1 MKSEINGEKFF
12 STISDS
18 LDERTTRLVA
28 SAAALGMKYGGI
40 SQVARLSGLSR
51 PSIYAGMKELKNK
64 NAENEEGQARQ
75 RKIGGGRKNIDAET
89 PEILAKLES
98 LTKPYERGNP
108 ESPLRWTSRS
118 LRKLSAEMK
127 LMGHGISHMTVGKL
141 LEKLGYTLQS
151 NKKSQ
156 EGGNSPDR
164 DAQFNHINDTAIQ
177 FIGES
182 QPIISVDAK
191 KKELIGEFKNNGRE
205 YRPMGNPEEVNV
217 YDFIDREQGRATPY
231 GVYDLNRNEGF
242 VSVGISHDTAK
253 FAVETI
259 KKWWLTMGRE
269 KYEDAHSL
277 FITADGGGS
286 NGSRNRLWKK
296 ELQLFAD
303 KYGINV
309 YVSHFPPGTS
319 KWNKIEHRMFSA
331 ISMNWRGKPLVS
343 LEVIVNLIAGTTT
356 QTGLKIKAV
365 INNNEYQL
373 GEKVNDKEFSELNIR
388 YHEFHPE
395 WNYVITPRQLQYLLF
410 YSPLLPIRCNLRY
423 IRHKSLW
430 KDF

>member
-1 MKSEINGEKFF
+1 MGNEINGERFF
-12 STISDS
+12 KMISNS
-18 LDERTTRLVA
+18 LDERMTRLVA

-40 SQVARLSGLSR
+40 SQAARLSGLSR
-51 PSIYAGMKELKNK
+51 PSIYAGMEELKSQNTA
-64 NAENEEGQARQ
+64 NAEGEARQ
-75 RKIGGGRKNIDAET
+75 RKIGGGRKSIDNET
-89 PEILAKLES
+89 PEILEKLES

-118 LRKLSAEMK
+118 LRKLSEEMK
-127 LMGHGISHMTVGKL
+127 RMGYGVSHMTVGKL

-164 DAQFNHINDTAIQ
+164 DAQFKHINDTAIQ

-205 YRPMGNPEEVNV
+205 YRPMGKPEEVNV

-259 KKWWLTMGRE
+259 EKWWLSMGRE

-296 ELQLFAD
+296 ELQVFAD
-303 KYGINV
+303 KYGLNV

-343 LEVIVNLIAGTTT
+343 LEVVVNLIAGTTT
-356 QTGLKIKAV
+356 KTGLKIKAV
-365 INNNEYQL
+365 INKNEYKL
-373 GEKVNDKEFSELNIR
+373 GEKVNDKDFAELNIR

-395 WNYVITPRQLQYLLF
+395 WNYVIMHRQL
-410 YSPLLPIRCNLRY
+410 
-423 IRHKSLW
+423 
-430 KDF
+430 

>member
-1 MKSEINGEKFF
+1 MVLYYLNLKKGACDNMGNEINGERFF
-12 STISDS
+12 KMISNS
-18 LDERTTRLVA
+18 LDERMTRLVA

-40 SQVARLSGLSR
+40 SQAARLSGLSR
-51 PSIYAGMKELKNK
+51 PSIYAGMEELKSQNAA
-64 NAENEEGQARQ
+64 NAEGEARQ
-75 RKIGGGRKNIDAET
+75 RKIGGGRKSIDNET
-89 PEILAKLES
+89 PEILEKLES

-118 LRKLSAEMK
+118 LRKLSEEMK
-127 LMGHGISHMTVGKL
+127 RMGYGVSHMTVGKL

-164 DAQFNHINDTAIQ
+164 DAQFKHINDTAIQ

-205 YRPMGNPEEVNV
+205 YRPMGKPEEVNV

-259 KKWWLTMGRE
+259 EKWWLSMGRE

-296 ELQLFAD
+296 ELQVFAD
-303 KYGINV
+303 KYGLNV

-343 LEVIVNLIAGTTT
+343 LEVVVNLIAGTTT
-356 QTGLKIKAV
+356 KTGLKIKAV
-365 INNNEYQL
+365 INKNEYKL
-373 GEKVNDKEFSELNIR
+373 GEKVNDKDFAELNIR

-395 WNYVITPRQLQYLLF
+395 WNYVIMHRQL
-410 YSPLLPIRCNLRY
+410 
-423 IRHKSLW
+423 
-430 KDF
+430 

>member
-1 MKSEINGEKFF
+1 MGNEINSERFF
-12 STISDS
+12 SMISNS

-28 SAAALGMKYGGI
+28 GAAALGMKYGGV

-51 PSIYAGMKELKNK
+51 PSIYAGMAELKN
-64 NAENEEGQARQ
+64 ENIAFEEGETRQ
-75 RKIGGGRKNIDAET
+75 RKIGGGRKSVDDNN
-89 PEILAKLES
+89 PEILARLES
-98 LTKPYERGNP
+98 LVKPYERGNP

-118 LRKLSAEMK
+118 LRKLSEEMK
-127 LMGHGISHMTVGKL
+127 CMGYGISHMTVGKL

-164 DAQFNHINDTAIQ
+164 DAQFKRINDTAIQ
-177 FIGES
+177 FMAEN

-205 YRPMGNPEEVNV
+205 YCPKGKPKEVKV

-259 KKWWLTMGRE
+259 EKWWLSMGRE

-296 ELQLFAD
+296 ELQVFAD
-303 KYGINV
+303 KYGLNV

-343 LEVIVNLIAGTTT
+343 LEVVVNLIAGTTT
-356 QTGLKIKAV
+356 KTGLKIKAV
-365 INNNEYQL
+365 INKNEYKL
-373 GEKVNDKEFSELNIR
+373 GEKVNDKDFAELNIR

-395 WNYVITPRQLQYLLF
+395 WNYVIMHREL
-410 YSPLLPIRCNLRY
+410 
-423 IRHKSLW
+423 
-430 KDF
+430 

>member
-1 MKSEINGEKFF
+1 MVNEIDGKKFF
-12 STISDS
+12 NMVSDL

-28 SAAALGMKYGGI
+28 SAAALGMRYGGI
-40 SQVARLSGLSR
+40 SQVSRLSGLSR
-51 PSIYAGMKELKNK
+51 PSIYAGIEELKSQNTV
-64 NAENEEGQARQ
+64 NTVSLEQEQRQ
-75 RKIGGGRKNIDAET
+75 RKIGGGRKSLDDEM
-89 PEILAKLES
+89 PEVLKKLES
-98 LTKPYERGNP
+98 LIKPYERGNP

-118 LRKLSAEMK
+118 LRKLSEEMK
-127 LMGHGISHMTVGKL
+127 RMGYNISHMTVGKL
-141 LEKLGYTLQS
+141 LDKLGYTLQS

-164 DAQFNHINDTAIQ
+164 DAQFEHINDTAVQ
-177 FIGES
+177 FIGEN

-191 KKELIGEFKNNGRE
+191 KKELVGEFKNNGHE
-205 YRPMGNPEEVNV
+205 YRPTGNPEEVKV
-217 YDFIDREQGRATPY
+217 YDFIDPVLGRATPY
-231 GVYDLNRNEGF
+231 GVYDLNLNEGF
-242 VSVGISHDTAK
+242 VSVGISHDTAQ

-259 KKWWLTMGRE
+259 EKWWLSMGKE

-296 ELQLFAD
+296 ELQRFAD
-303 KYGINV
+303 KYGLNI

-356 QTGLKIKAV
+356 KTGLKIKAV
-365 INNNEYQL
+365 INRNEYKL
-373 GEKVNDKEFSELNIR
+373 GEKVHDKDFAELDIR

-395 WNYVITPRQLQYLLF
+395 WNYVIMHRKL
-410 YSPLLPIRCNLRY
+410 
-423 IRHKSLW
+423 
-430 KDF
+430 

>member
-1 MKSEINGEKFF
+1 MGNEINGERFF
-12 STISDS
+12 KMISNS
-18 LDERTTRLVA
+18 LDERMTRLVA

-40 SQVARLSGLSR
+40 SQAARLSGLSR
-51 PSIYAGMKELKNK
+51 PSIYAGMEELKSQNAA
-64 NAENEEGQARQ
+64 NAEGEARQ
-75 RKIGGGRKNIDAET
+75 RKIGGGRKSIDNET
-89 PEILAKLES
+89 PEILEKLES

-118 LRKLSAEMK
+118 LRKLSEEMK
-127 LMGHGISHMTVGKL
+127 RMGYGVSHMTVGKL

-164 DAQFNHINDTAIQ
+164 DAQFKHINDTAIQ

-205 YRPMGNPEEVNV
+205 YRPMGKPEEVNV

-259 KKWWLTMGRE
+259 EKWWLSMGRE

-296 ELQLFAD
+296 ELQVFAD
-303 KYGINV
+303 KYGLNV

-343 LEVIVNLIAGTTT
+343 LEVVVNLIAGTTT
-356 QTGLKIKAV
+356 KTGLKIKAV
-365 INNNEYQL
+365 INKNEYKL
-373 GEKVNDKEFSELNIR
+373 GEKVNDKDFAELNIR

-395 WNYVITPRQLQYLLF
+395 WNYVIMHRQL
-410 YSPLLPIRCNLRY
+410 
-423 IRHKSLW
+423 
-430 KDF
+430 

>member
-1 MKSEINGEKFF
+1 MGNEINGEKFF
-12 STISDS
+12 NMIANA
-18 LDERTTRLVA
+18 LDERTNRLVA
-28 SAAALGMKYGGI
+28 SAAALGMEYGGI
-40 SQVARLSGLSR
+40 SQVSRLSGLSR
-51 PSIYAGMKELKNK
+51 PSIYAGMEELKSQS
-64 NAENEEGQARQ
+64 AVDDEGKQRQ
-75 RKIGGGRKNIDAET
+75 RKIGGGRKSLDNAT
-89 PEILAKLES
+89 PEILEKLES

-118 LRKLSAEMK
+118 LRKLSEEMK
-127 LMGHGISHMTVGKL
+127 RMGYCVSHMTVGKL

-164 DAQFNHINDTAIQ
+164 DEQFKHINDTAME
-177 FIGES
+177 FMGEN

-191 KKELIGEFKNNGRE
+191 KKELIGAFKNNGCE
-205 YRPMGNPEEVNV
+205 YRPMGEPEEVNV

-231 GVYDLNRNEGF
+231 GIYDLSLNEGF

-259 KKWWLTMGRE
+259 EKWWLSMGRE

-296 ELQLFAD
+296 ELQIFAD
-303 KYGINV
+303 KYGLNV

-343 LEVIVNLIAGTTT
+343 LEVIVNLIAATTT
-356 QTGLKIKAV
+356 KTGLRINAV
-365 INNNEYQL
+365 INKNEYKL
-373 GEKVNDKEFSELNIR
+373 GEKVNDKDFSELNIR
-388 YHEFHPE
+388 YYEFHPE
-395 WNYVITPRQLQYLLF
+395 WNYVIMHRQL
-410 YSPLLPIRCNLRY
+410 
-423 IRHKSLW
+423 
-430 KDF
+430 

>member
-1 MKSEINGEKFF
+1 MENEINCESFF
-12 STISDS
+12 HMISS
-18 LDERTTRLVA
+18 LLDERTARLVA

-40 SQVARLSGLSR
+40 SKVARLSHLSR
-51 PSIYAGMKELKNK
+51 PVIYAGIEELKSQT
-64 NAENEEGQARQ
+64 ALEEVPELRQ
-75 RKIGGGRKNIDAET
+75 RRIGGGRKSLDKEM
-89 PEILAKLES
+89 PEILEKLES
-98 LTKPYERGNP
+98 LTAPYERGNP

-118 LRKLSAEMK
+118 LRKLSEEMK
-127 LMGHGISHMTVGKL
+127 HKGYRISHMTVGKL

-151 NKKSQ
+151 NQKSQ
-156 EGGNSPDR
+156 EGGISPDR
-164 DAQFNHINDTAIQ
+164 DAQFKHINDVAVQ
-177 FIGES
+177 FIGEN

-191 KKELIGEFKNNGRE
+191 KKELVGKFKNNGRE
-205 YRPMGNPEEVNV
+205 YRPTGEPEEVNV
-217 YDFIDREQGRATPY
+217 YDFIDPELGRATPY

-259 KKWWLTMGRE
+259 EKWWLTMGRE
-269 KYEDAHSL
+269 RYEDAHSL
-277 FITADGGGS
+277 LITADGGGS

-309 YVSHFPPGTS
+309 YVAHFPPGTS

-331 ISMNWRGKPLVS
+331 ISMNWRGKPLIS

-356 QTGLKIKAV
+356 KTGLKIKAA
-365 INNNEYQL
+365 INPKEYKL
-373 GEKVNDKEFSELNIR
+373 GEKVENKDFADLNIR

-395 WNYVITPRQLQYLLF
+395 WNYAIMHREL
-410 YSPLLPIRCNLRY
+410 
-423 IRHKSLW
+423 
-430 KDF
+430 